1 MSGRVNGI
9 CGSQG
14 LGGRGRGIVAAIVNN
29 YYGATSNHK
38 GLCSALGNHVFDCS
52 QRSSAEQ
59 M

>member
-9 CGSQG
+9 CERQG
-14 LGGRGRGIVAAIVNN
+14 LGGRGRGRGAAIGNN